1 MICAVFNTAFNV
13 LVLFVGTLSFA
24 GAFAL
29 LIAPP
34 LTKHWSRRWLRVRLG
49 TTSHKITATTPPK
62 TSTATSATTSPAT
75 SAPRTSLAVTDFLDA
90 IARDVRSGF
99 SLASSFVQC
108 SDQQPDSNHWSQP
121 VAQQCLRGVV
131 LADALVECA
140 LPTWTPEIR
149 FASRT
154 LAVASSG
161 GAGVAPA
168 LEHSASVL
176 REQQG
181 LMLDRDVQAAQ
192 AHLSTKV
199 LTWLPIAV
207 FAWIAIND
215 SVARGFLLGTPVG
228 MCCVATGIALNVS
241 GRKWMS
247 HVVDNISV

>member
-1 MICAVFNTAFNV
+1 
-13 LVLFVGTLSFA
+13 
-24 GAFAL
+24 
-29 LIAPP
+29 
-34 LTKHWSRRWLRVRLG
+34 VRLG
-49 TTSHKITATTPPK
+49 ATSVTTTPP
-62 TSTATSATTSPAT
+62 TTPTRTPPAI
-75 SAPRTSLAVTDFLDA
+75 TDFLDA

-108 SDQQPDSNHWSQP
+108 SDQHLDENHWSQP

-154 LAVASSG
+154 LAVASAG

-176 REQQG
+176 REHQA

-192 AHLSTKV
+192 AQLSTKV

-207 FAWIAIND
+207 FAWIAITD
-215 SVARGFLLGTPVG
+215 PIARMFLLSTPLG
-228 MCCVATGIALNVS
+228 MCCVATGITLNVS

>member
-1 MICAVFNTAFNV
+1 MICVV
-13 LVLFVGTLSFA
+13 LIVGTLSLA
-24 GAFAL
+24 GACAL
-29 LIAPP
+29 LITPP

-49 TTSHKITATTPPK
+49 TTSHKATAL
-62 TSTATSATTSPAT
+62 TSPTTTSPT
-75 SAPRTSLAVTDFLDA
+75 ITDFLDA

-108 SDQQPDSNHWSQP
+108 SDKQSDDDHWSQP

-154 LAVASSG
+154 LAVASAG

-192 AHLSTKV
+192 AQLSTKV

-207 FAWIAIND
+207 FAWIAITD
-215 SVARGFLLGTPVG
+215 PIARSFLLSTPAG
-228 MCCVATGIALNVS
+228 MCCVATGITLNVS

-247 HVVDNISV
+247 HVVDNISA

>member
-1 MICAVFNTAFNV
+1 MIYTAFNATLNVVV
-13 LVLFVGTLSFA
+13 LTIGTLSFA
-24 GAFAL
+24 GACTL

-49 TTSHKITATTPPK
+49 TTPHKATATTPP
-62 TSTATSATTSPAT
+62 ATTTP
-75 SAPRTSLAVTDFLDA
+75 LAITDFLDA

-108 SDQQPDSNHWSQP
+108 SDQQSDDDHWSQP

-131 LADALVECA
+131 LADAIAECA

-154 LAVASSG
+154 LAVASAG

-176 REQQG
+176 REQQA
-181 LMLDRDVQAAQ
+181 LMLDRDVQASQAQ
-192 AHLSTKV
+192 LSTKV
-199 LTWLPIAV
+199 LTWLPITV
-207 FAWIAIND
+207 SAWIAITD
-215 SVARGFLLGTPVG
+215 PIARMFLLSTPVG
-228 MCCVATGIALNVS
+228 MCCVATGITLNVS

>member
-1 MICAVFNTAFNV
+1 MIYGILNASFDVGV
-13 LVLFVGTLSFA
+13 LLVGTLSFA
-24 GAFAL
+24 GACTL

-34 LTKHWSRRWLRVRLG
+34 LTKHWSRRWLRLRLG
-49 TTSHKITATTPPK
+49 TTSLKTTAI
-62 TSTATSATTSPAT
+62 TSTTTSATTSPPT
-75 SAPRTSLAVTDFLDA
+75 SPPLAITDFLDA

-108 SDQQPDSNHWSQP
+108 SDQQSDDNHWSHP
-121 VAQQCLRGVV
+121 IARQCLRGVV

-154 LAVASSG
+154 LAVASAG

-176 REQQG
+176 REQQA
-181 LMLDRDVQAAQ
+181 LILDRDVQAAQ
-192 AHLSTKV
+192 AQLSTKV

-207 FAWIAIND
+207 FAWIAITD
-215 SVARGFLLGTPVG
+215 PIARIFLLSTPVG
-228 MCCVATGIALNVS
+228 MCCVATGITLNVS

>member
-1 MICAVFNTAFNV
+1 MIYGIFNASFDV
-13 LVLFVGTLSFA
+13 GVLFVGTLSFA
-24 GAFAL
+24 GACTL

-49 TTSHKITATTPPK
+49 TTSKKTTAV
-62 TSTATSATTSPAT
+62 TSPAT
-75 SAPRTSLAVTDFLDA
+75 TNPLAITDFLDA

-108 SDQQPDSNHWSQP
+108 SDQQSDDNHWSQP

-131 LADALVECA
+131 LADAIAECA

-154 LAVASSG
+154 LAVASAG

-176 REQQG
+176 REQQA

-192 AHLSTKV
+192 AQLSTKV

-207 FAWIAIND
+207 FAWIAITD
-215 SVARGFLLGTPVG
+215 PIARMFLLSTPLG
-228 MCCVATGIALNVS
+228 MCCVATGITLNVS

>member
-1 MICAVFNTAFNV
+1 MIYDIFNASFDDG
-13 LVLFVGTLSFA
+13 VLFVGTVSFA
-24 GAFAL
+24 GACAL

-34 LTKHWSRRWLRVRLG
+34 LTKLWSRRWLRVRLS
-49 TTSHKITATTPPK
+49 TTSNKTTAITSAI
-62 TSTATSATTSPAT
+62 TSATTTP
-75 SAPRTSLAVTDFLDA
+75 PLAITDFLDA

-108 SDQQPDSNHWSQP
+108 SDQQSDDNHWSQP
-121 VAQQCLRGVV
+121 VARQCLRGVV

-154 LAVASSG
+154 LAVASAG

-176 REQQG
+176 REQQA
-181 LMLDRDVQAAQ
+181 LVLDRDVQAAQ
-192 AHLSTKV
+192 AQLSTKV

-207 FAWIAIND
+207 FAWIAITD
-215 SVARGFLLGTPVG
+215 PIARMFLLSTPVG
-228 MCCVATGIALNVS
+228 MCCVATGITLNVS

>member
-1 MICAVFNTAFNV
+1 MICAVFNTALNV
-13 LVLFVGTLSFA
+13 VVLIVGTLSFA
-24 GAFAL
+24 GACAL
-29 LIAPP
+29 LITPP

-49 TTSHKITATTPPK
+49 TTPLKAT
-62 TSTATSATTSPAT
+62 ATTSPT
-75 SAPRTSLAVTDFLDA
+75 RTPPAITDFLDA

-108 SDQQPDSNHWSQP
+108 SDQQRDDNHWSQP

-154 LAVASSG
+154 LAVASAG

-192 AHLSTKV
+192 AQLSTKV

-207 FAWIAIND
+207 FAWIAITD
-215 SVARGFLLGTPVG
+215 PIARMFLLSTPAG
-228 MCCVATGIALNVS
+228 MCCVATGITLNVS

-247 HVVDNISV
+247 RVVSDISV

>member
-1 MICAVFNTAFNV
+1 MSAAVLDVAV
-13 LVLFVGTLSFA
+13 SIIGTLSFA
-24 GAFAL
+24 GACAL

-34 LTKHWSRRWLRVRLG
+34 LTKHWSRQWLRVRLS
-49 TTSHKITATTPPK
+49 TTSHKATAITSAI
-62 TSTATSATTSPAT
+62 TSATTTP
-75 SAPRTSLAVTDFLDA
+75 PLAITDFLDA

-108 SDQQPDSNHWSQP
+108 SDQQSDDNHWSQP

-154 LAVASSG
+154 LAVASAG

-168 LEHSASVL
+168 LEHSASIL

-192 AHLSTKV
+192 AQLSTKV

-207 FAWIAIND
+207 FAWITITD
-215 SVARGFLLGTPVG
+215 PIARMFLLSTPVG
-228 MCCVATGIALNVS
+228 MCCVATGITLNVS

-247 HVVDNISV
+247 HVVDNISI

>member
-1 MICAVFNTAFNV
+1 MIYGIINASFDVG
-13 LVLFVGTLSFA
+13 VLFVGTLSFA
-24 GAFAL
+24 GACTL
-29 LIAPP
+29 LIAPL

-49 TTSHKITATTPPK
+49 TTSHKATAITSPI
-62 TSTATSATTSPAT
+62 TTSPT
-75 SAPRTSLAVTDFLDA
+75 ITDFLDA

-108 SDQQPDSNHWSQP
+108 SDQQLDDNHWSQP

-149 FASRT
+149 FASRA
-154 LAVASSG
+154 LAVASAG

-192 AHLSTKV
+192 AQLSTKV

-207 FAWIAIND
+207 FAWIAITD
-215 SVARGFLLGTPVG
+215 PIARSFLLSTPAG
-228 MCCVATGIALNVS
+228 MCCVATGITLNVS

-247 HVVDNISV
+247 RVVSDISV

>member
-1 MICAVFNTAFNV
+1 MIFAAFNTVFDVVV
-13 LVLFVGTLSFA
+13 LIVGTLSFA
-24 GAFAL
+24 GACAL
-29 LIAPP
+29 FIAPL

-49 TTSHKITATTPPK
+49 TTSHKATAITSPTTSP
-62 TSTATSATTSPAT
+62 TTSPAT
-75 SAPRTSLAVTDFLDA
+75 TPPRTPLAITDFLDA

-108 SDQQPDSNHWSQP
+108 SDQQSDDNHWSQP

-154 LAVASSG
+154 LAVASAG
-161 GAGVAPA
+161 GGGVAPA

-192 AHLSTKV
+192 AST
-199 LTWLPIAV
+199 
-207 FAWIAIND
+207 
-215 SVARGFLLGTPVG
+215 
-228 MCCVATGIALNVS
+228 TG
-241 GRKWMS
+241 
-247 HVVDNISV
+247 

>member
-1 MICAVFNTAFNV
+1 MRAAVLDAV
-13 LVLFVGTLSFA
+13 LLIVGTLSFA
-24 GAFAL
+24 GACAL
-29 LIAPP
+29 LIAPHI
-34 LTKHWSRRWLRVRLG
+34 TTHWSRRWLRVRLS
-49 TTSHKITATTPPK
+49 TTSHKATAIPSATTTPP
-62 TSTATSATTSPAT
+62 
-75 SAPRTSLAVTDFLDA
+75 LAITDFLDA

-108 SDQQPDSNHWSQP
+108 SDQQSDDNHWSQP

-154 LAVASSG
+154 LAVASAG

-176 REQQG
+176 REQQA
-181 LMLDRDVQAAQ
+181 LILDRDVQAAQ
-192 AHLSTKV
+192 AQLSTKV

-207 FAWIAIND
+207 FAWIAITD
-215 SVARGFLLGTPVG
+215 PVARLFLLSTPLG
-228 MCCVATGIALNVS
+228 MCCVATGITLNVS

-247 HVVDNISV
+247 NVVDNISV

>member
-1 MICAVFNTAFNV
+1 MIYTAFNATLNVVV
-13 LVLFVGTLSFA
+13 LTIGTLSFA
-24 GAFAL
+24 GACTL

-49 TTSHKITATTPPK
+49 TTPHKAT
-62 TSTATSATTSPAT
+62 ATTSPAT
-75 SAPRTSLAVTDFLDA
+75 TTPLAITDFLDA

-108 SDQQPDSNHWSQP
+108 SDQQSDDNHWSQP

-131 LADALVECA
+131 LADAIAECA

-154 LAVASSG
+154 LAVASAG

-192 AHLSTKV
+192 VQLSTKV

-207 FAWIAIND
+207 FAWIAITD
-215 SVARGFLLGTPVG
+215 PVARMFLLSTPLG
-228 MCCVATGIALNVS
+228 LCCVATGITLNVS

>member
-1 MICAVFNTAFNV
+1 MICAVFNVALNV
-13 LVLFVGTLSFA
+13 VVLIVGTLSFA
-24 GAFAL
+24 GACAL
-29 LIAPP
+29 LITPP

-49 TTSHKITATTPPK
+49 ATSVTTTPP
-62 TSTATSATTSPAT
+62 TTPT
-75 SAPRTSLAVTDFLDA
+75 RTPLAITDFLDA

-108 SDQQPDSNHWSQP
+108 SDQQLDDNHWSQP

-149 FASRT
+149 FASRA
-154 LAVASSG
+154 LAVASAG

-192 AHLSTKV
+192 AQLSTKV

-207 FAWIAIND
+207 FAWIAITD
-215 SVARGFLLGTPVG
+215 PIARSFLLSTPAG
-228 MCCVATGIALNVS
+228 MCCVATGITLNVS

-247 HVVDNISV
+247 RVVSDISV

>member
-1 MICAVFNTAFNV
+1 MRAAVLDVAV
-13 LVLFVGTLSFA
+13 SIIGTLSFA
-24 GAFAL
+24 GACTL

-34 LTKHWSRRWLRVRLG
+34 LTKHWLRRWLRVRLG
-49 TTSHKITATTPPK
+49 TTSHKAT
-62 TSTATSATTSPAT
+62 ATTSPAT
-75 SAPRTSLAVTDFLDA
+75 TTPPDITDFLDA

-108 SDQQPDSNHWSQP
+108 SDQQSDDNHWSQP

-154 LAVASSG
+154 LAVASVG

-176 REQQG
+176 REQQA

-192 AHLSTKV
+192 AQLSTKV

-207 FAWIAIND
+207 FAWIAITD
-215 SVARGFLLGTPVG
+215 PIARMFLLSTPLG
-228 MCCVATGIALNVS
+228 MCCVATGITLNVS

>member
-1 MICAVFNTAFNV
+1 MICAVFNTGFNV
-13 LVLFVGTLSFA
+13 AALIVGTLSFA
-24 GAFAL
+24 GACAL
-29 LIAPP
+29 LIAPH

-49 TTSHKITATTPPK
+49 ATSVTTTPP
-62 TSTATSATTSPAT
+62 TTPMLT
-75 SAPRTSLAVTDFLDA
+75 PLAITDFLDA

-108 SDQQPDSNHWSQP
+108 SDQQSDDNHWSQP

-154 LAVASSG
+154 LAVASAG

-192 AHLSTKV
+192 AQLSTKV

-207 FAWIAIND
+207 FAWIAITD
-215 SVARGFLLGTPVG
+215 PIARSFLLSTPAG
-228 MCCVATGIALNVS
+228 MCCVATGITLNVS

-247 HVVDNISV
+247 RVVSDISV

>member
-1 MICAVFNTAFNV
+1 MSAVV
-13 LVLFVGTLSFA
+13 LDVAVSIIGTLSFA
-24 GAFAL
+24 GACTL
-29 LIAPP
+29 LIAPL

-49 TTSHKITATTPPK
+49 TTSLKATAI
-62 TSTATSATTSPAT
+62 TSATTSL
-75 SAPRTSLAVTDFLDA
+75 APVAITDFLDA

-108 SDQQPDSNHWSQP
+108 SDQQSDETHWSQP

-154 LAVASSG
+154 LAVASAG

-192 AHLSTKV
+192 AQLSTKV
-199 LTWLPIAV
+199 LTWLPIAI
-207 FAWIAIND
+207 FAWITITD
-215 SVARGFLLGTPVG
+215 PIARMFLLTTPVG
-228 MCCVATGIALNVS
+228 MCCVATGITLNVS

>member
-1 MICAVFNTAFNV
+1 MICAVFNIAINV
-13 LVLFVGTLSFA
+13 VVLIVGTLSFA
-24 GAFAL
+24 GACAL
-29 LIAPP
+29 LITPP

-49 TTSHKITATTPPK
+49 TTSHKATATASPAATTTTPILQTPP
-62 TSTATSATTSPAT
+62 AI
-75 SAPRTSLAVTDFLDA
+75 TDFLDA

-108 SDQQPDSNHWSQP
+108 SDQQLDNNHWSQP

-154 LAVASSG
+154 LAVASAG

-176 REQQG
+176 REQQS

-192 AHLSTKV
+192 AQLSTKV

-207 FAWIAIND
+207 FAWIAITD
-215 SVARGFLLGTPVG
+215 PIARSFLLSTPAG
-228 MCCVATGIALNVS
+228 MCCVATGITLNVA

-247 HVVDNISV
+247 RVVSDISV

>member
-13 LVLFVGTLSFA
+13 VVLFVGTLSFA
-24 GAFAL
+24 GACTL

-49 TTSHKITATTPPK
+49 TTSHKATAI
-62 TSTATSATTSPAT
+62 
-75 SAPRTSLAVTDFLDA
+75 TSLATTTPLAITDFLDA

-108 SDQQPDSNHWSQP
+108 SDQQSDDNHWSQP

-154 LAVASSG
+154 LAVASAG

-192 AHLSTKV
+192 AQLSTKV

-207 FAWIAIND
+207 FAWITITD
-215 SVARGFLLGTPVG
+215 PIARMFLLSTPLG
-228 MCCVATGIALNVS
+228 LCCVATGITLNVA

-247 HVVDNISV
+247 RVVSDISV

>member
-1 MICAVFNTAFNV
+1 MRAAVLDVAV
-13 LVLFVGTLSFA
+13 SIIGALSFA
-24 GAFAL
+24 GACTL

-34 LTKHWSRRWLRVRLG
+34 LTTHWSRRWLRVRLG
-49 TTSHKITATTPPK
+49 ATSVTTTPP
-62 TSTATSATTSPAT
+62 TTPTRTPPAI
-75 SAPRTSLAVTDFLDA
+75 TDFLDA

-108 SDQQPDSNHWSQP
+108 SDQHSDENHWSQP

-154 LAVASSG
+154 LAVASAG

-176 REQQG
+176 REHQA

-192 AHLSTKV
+192 AQLSTKV

-207 FAWIAIND
+207 FAWIAITD
-215 SVARGFLLGTPVG
+215 PIARMFLLSTPLG
-228 MCCVATGIALNVS
+228 MCCVATGITLNVS

>member
-1 MICAVFNTAFNV
+1 MICAVFNTGFNV
-13 LVLFVGTLSFA
+13 AALIVGTLSFA
-24 GAFAL
+24 GACAL
-29 LIAPP
+29 LIAPH

-49 TTSHKITATTPPK
+49 ATSVTTTPP
-62 TSTATSATTSPAT
+62 TT
-75 SAPRTSLAVTDFLDA
+75 PRRTPLAITDFLDA

-108 SDQQPDSNHWSQP
+108 SDQQLDDNHWSQP

-154 LAVASSG
+154 LAVASAG

-192 AHLSTKV
+192 AQLSTKV

-207 FAWIAIND
+207 FAWIAITD
-215 SVARGFLLGTPVG
+215 PIARSFLLSTPAG
-228 MCCVATGIALNVS
+228 MCCVATGITLNIS

-247 HVVDNISV
+247 RVVSDISV

>member
-1 MICAVFNTAFNV
+1 MICAVFNTGFNV
-13 LVLFVGTLSFA
+13 AALIVGTLSFA
-24 GAFAL
+24 GACAL
-29 LIAPP
+29 LIAPH

-49 TTSHKITATTPPK
+49 ATSVTTTPP
-62 TSTATSATTSPAT
+62 TTPTRTPPAI
-75 SAPRTSLAVTDFLDA
+75 ADFLDA

-108 SDQQPDSNHWSQP
+108 SDQQLDDNHWSQP

-149 FASRT
+149 FASRA
-154 LAVASSG
+154 LAVASAG

-192 AHLSTKV
+192 AQLSTKV

-207 FAWIAIND
+207 FAWIAITD
-215 SVARGFLLGTPVG
+215 PIARSFLLSTPAG
-228 MCCVATGIALNVS
+228 MCCVATGITLNVS

-247 HVVDNISV
+247 RVVSDISV

>member
-1 MICAVFNTAFNV
+1 MICAVFNTGFNV
-13 LVLFVGTLSFA
+13 AALIVGTLSFA
-24 GAFAL
+24 GACAL
-29 LIAPP
+29 LIAPH

-49 TTSHKITATTPPK
+49 ATSVTTTPP
-62 TSTATSATTSPAT
+62 TTPT
-75 SAPRTSLAVTDFLDA
+75 RTPPSITDFLDA

-108 SDQQPDSNHWSQP
+108 SDQQLDDNHWSQP

-154 LAVASSG
+154 LAVASAG

-192 AHLSTKV
+192 AQLSTKV

-207 FAWIAIND
+207 FAWIAITD
-215 SVARGFLLGTPVG
+215 PIARSFLLSTPAG
-228 MCCVATGIALNVS
+228 MCCVATGITLNVS

-247 HVVDNISV
+247 RVVSDISV

>member
-1 MICAVFNTAFNV
+1 MIRTAFNTAFNFAV
-13 LVLFVGTLSFA
+13 LIVGTVSFA
-24 GAFAL
+24 GACAL
-29 LIAPP
+29 AIAPP
-34 LTKHWSRRWLRVRLG
+34 ITKHWSRRWLRVRLG
-49 TTSHKITATTPPK
+49 STSVTTTAKTTAPT
-62 TSTATSATTSPAT
+62 TSTASTLPQTP
-75 SAPRTSLAVTDFLDA
+75 LAVTDFLDA

-108 SDQQPDSNHWSQP
+108 SDQQLDDNHWSQP

-154 LAVASSG
+154 LAVASAG

-192 AHLSTKV
+192 AQLSTKV

-207 FAWIAIND
+207 FAWIAITD
-215 SVARGFLLGTPVG
+215 PVARMFLLSTPVG
-228 MCCVATGIALNVS
+228 MCCVATGITLNVS

>member
-1 MICAVFNTAFNV
+1 MIYTAFNATLNVVV
-13 LVLFVGTLSFA
+13 LIIGTLSFA
-24 GAFAL
+24 GACTL

-49 TTSHKITATTPPK
+49 TTPHKAT
-62 TSTATSATTSPAT
+62 ATTSPAT
-75 SAPRTSLAVTDFLDA
+75 TTPLAITDFLDA

-108 SDQQPDSNHWSQP
+108 SDQQSDDDHWSQP

-131 LADALVECA
+131 LADAIAECA

-154 LAVASSG
+154 LAVASAG

-192 AHLSTKV
+192 VQLSTKV

-207 FAWIAIND
+207 FAWIAITD
-215 SVARGFLLGTPVG
+215 PVARMFLLSTPLG
-228 MCCVATGIALNVS
+228 LCCVATGITLNVS

>member
-1 MICAVFNTAFNV
+1 MICAVFNTGFNV
-13 LVLFVGTLSFA
+13 AALIVGTLSFA
-24 GAFAL
+24 GACAL
-29 LIAPP
+29 LIAPH

-49 TTSHKITATTPPK
+49 ATSVTTTPP
-62 TSTATSATTSPAT
+62 TTPT
-75 SAPRTSLAVTDFLDA
+75 RTPPSITDFLDA

-108 SDQQPDSNHWSQP
+108 SDQQLDDNHWSQP

-149 FASRT
+149 FASRA
-154 LAVASSG
+154 LAVASAG

-192 AHLSTKV
+192 AQLSTKV

-207 FAWIAIND
+207 FAWIAITD
-215 SVARGFLLGTPVG
+215 PIARSFLLSTPAG
-228 MCCVATGIALNVS
+228 MCCVATGITLNVS

-247 HVVDNISV
+247 RVVSDISV

>member
-13 LVLFVGTLSFA
+13 LVLFVGTLSLA
-24 GAFAL
+24 GACVL
-29 LIAPP
+29 LITPP

-49 TTSHKITATTPPK
+49 ATSVTTTPP
-62 TSTATSATTSPAT
+62 TTPTRTPPAI
-75 SAPRTSLAVTDFLDA
+75 ADFLDA

-108 SDQQPDSNHWSQP
+108 SDQQLDDNHWSQP

-149 FASRT
+149 FASRA
-154 LAVASSG
+154 LAVASAG

-192 AHLSTKV
+192 AQLSTKV

-207 FAWIAIND
+207 FAWIAITD
-215 SVARGFLLGTPVG
+215 PIARSFLLSTPAG
-228 MCCVATGIALNVS
+228 MCCVATGITLNVS

-247 HVVDNISV
+247 RVVSDISV

>member
-1 MICAVFNTAFNV
+1 MIHTPLNTAFNV

-24 GAFAL
+24 GACAL
-29 LIAPP
+29 LIAPH

-49 TTSHKITATTPPK
+49 TTSVTTTAPT
-62 TSTATSATTSPAT
+62 TSTASTLPQTP
-75 SAPRTSLAVTDFLDA
+75 LAITDFLDA

-108 SDQQPDSNHWSQP
+108 SDQQTDDNHWSQP

-154 LAVASSG
+154 LAVASAG

-192 AHLSTKV
+192 TQLSTKV

-207 FAWIAIND
+207 FAWIAITD
-215 SVARGFLLGTPVG
+215 PIARTFLLTTPVG
-228 MCCVATGIALNVS
+228 MCCVATGITLNVS

>member
-1 MICAVFNTAFNV
+1 MICAVFNTAFNTALKV

-24 GAFAL
+24 GACAL

-49 TTSHKITATTPPK
+49 TTLHKATAITSPT
-62 TSTATSATTSPAT
+62 TSTTTSILQTP
-75 SAPRTSLAVTDFLDA
+75 LAITDFLDA

-108 SDQQPDSNHWSQP
+108 SDQQLDDNHWSQP
-121 VAQQCLRGVV
+121 VAQRCLRGVV

-154 LAVASSG
+154 LAVASAG

-176 REQQG
+176 REQQA

-192 AHLSTKV
+192 AQLSTKV

-207 FAWIAIND
+207 FAWIAITD
-215 SVARGFLLGTPVG
+215 PIARMFLLSTPVG
-228 MCCVATGIALNVS
+228 MCCVATGITLNVS

>member
-1 MICAVFNTAFNV
+1 MSATV
-13 LVLFVGTLSFA
+13 LDVAISIIGALSFA
-24 GAFAL
+24 GACAL

-34 LTKHWSRRWLRVRLG
+34 LTKHWSRQWLRVWLR
-49 TTSHKITATTPPK
+49 TTSHKAPAI
-62 TSTATSATTSPAT
+62 TSPIT
-75 SAPRTSLAVTDFLDA
+75 SPPLAITDFLDA

-108 SDQQPDSNHWSQP
+108 SDQQSDDNHWSQP

-154 LAVASSG
+154 LAVASAG

-176 REQQG
+176 REHQA

-192 AHLSTKV
+192 AQLSTKV

-207 FAWIAIND
+207 FAWIAITD
-215 SVARGFLLGTPVG
+215 PIARMFLLSTPLG
-228 MCCVATGIALNVS
+228 MCCVATGITLNVS

>member
-1 MICAVFNTAFNV
+1 MRAAVLDVAV
-13 LVLFVGTLSFA
+13 SIIGALSFA
-24 GAFAL
+24 GACTL

-49 TTSHKITATTPPK
+49 ATSVTTTPP
-62 TSTATSATTSPAT
+62 TTPTRTPPAI
-75 SAPRTSLAVTDFLDA
+75 TDFLDA

-108 SDQQPDSNHWSQP
+108 SDQLSDENHRSQP

-154 LAVASSG
+154 LAVASAG

-176 REQQG
+176 REHQA

-192 AHLSTKV
+192 AQLSTKV

-207 FAWIAIND
+207 FAWIAITD
-215 SVARGFLLGTPVG
+215 PIARMFLLSTPLG
-228 MCCVATGIALNVS
+228 MCCVATGITLNVS

>member
-1 MICAVFNTAFNV
+1 MSATVLDVAVSIIGA
-13 LVLFVGTLSFA
+13 LSFA
-24 GAFAL
+24 GACTL
-29 LIAPP
+29 LIAPL
-34 LTKHWSRRWLRVRLG
+34 LTKHWLRRWLRVRLS
-49 TTSHKITATTPPK
+49 TTSLQATAITSAI
-62 TSTATSATTSPAT
+62 TSATTTP
-75 SAPRTSLAVTDFLDA
+75 PLAITDFLDA

-108 SDQQPDSNHWSQP
+108 SDQQSDDNHWSQP

-154 LAVASSG
+154 LAVASAG

-176 REQQG
+176 REQQA

-192 AHLSTKV
+192 AQLSTKV

-207 FAWIAIND
+207 FAWIAITD
-215 SVARGFLLGTPVG
+215 PIARMFLLSTPVG
-228 MCCVATGIALNVS
+228 MCCVATGITLNVS

>member
-1 MICAVFNTAFNV
+1 MICAVFNIAFNV
-13 LVLFVGTLSFA
+13 VVLIVGTLSFA
-24 GAFAL
+24 GACAL
-29 LIAPP
+29 LITPP

-49 TTSHKITATTPPK
+49 ATSVTTTPP
-62 TSTATSATTSPAT
+62 TTPTRTPPAI
-75 SAPRTSLAVTDFLDA
+75 TDFLDA

-108 SDQQPDSNHWSQP
+108 SDQQRDDNHWSQP

-154 LAVASSG
+154 LAVASAG

-192 AHLSTKV
+192 AQLSTKV

-207 FAWIAIND
+207 FAWIAITD
-215 SVARGFLLGTPVG
+215 PIARSFLLSTPAG
-228 MCCVATGIALNVS
+228 MCCVATGITLNVA

-247 HVVDNISV
+247 RVVSDISV

>member
-1 MICAVFNTAFNV
+1 MIYGIINASFNV
-13 LVLFVGTLSFA
+13 GVLFVGTVSFA
-24 GAFAL
+24 GACTL
-29 LIAPP
+29 LFAPP

-49 TTSHKITATTPPK
+49 TTSHKATAITSPPTSPTTTPP
-62 TSTATSATTSPAT
+62 
-75 SAPRTSLAVTDFLDA
+75 RTPLAITDFLDA

-108 SDQQPDSNHWSQP
+108 SDQQSDDNHWSQP

-154 LAVASSG
+154 LAVASAG
-161 GAGVAPA
+161 GAGVAHA
-168 LEHSASVL
+168 LEHSAAIL
-176 REQQG
+176 REQQA

-192 AHLSTKV
+192 AQLSTKV

-207 FAWIAIND
+207 FAWIAITD
-215 SVARGFLLGTPVG
+215 PIARTFLLSTPLG
-228 MCCVATGIALNVS
+228 MCCVATGITLNVS

-247 HVVDNISV
+247 HVVDNISA

>member
-1 MICAVFNTAFNV
+1 MICTAFNTAFNTAFDVVV
-13 LVLFVGTLSFA
+13 LIVGTLSFA
-24 GAFAL
+24 GACAL

-34 LTKHWSRRWLRVRLG
+34 LTKHWSRRWLHVRLS
-49 TTSHKITATTPPK
+49 TTSHKATAVPTPATIPLRTPP
-62 TSTATSATTSPAT
+62 AI
-75 SAPRTSLAVTDFLDA
+75 TDFLDA

-108 SDQQPDSNHWSQP
+108 SDQQSDDNHWSQP
-121 VAQQCLRGVV
+121 VAQRCLRGVV

-154 LAVASSG
+154 LAVASAG

-192 AHLSTKV
+192 AQLSTKV

-207 FAWIAIND
+207 FAWIAITD
-215 SVARGFLLGTPVG
+215 PIARMFLLSTPVG
-228 MCCVATGIALNVS
+228 MCCVATGITLNVS

>member
-1 MICAVFNTAFNV
+1 MICTAFNATLNVVV
-13 LVLFVGTLSFA
+13 LIIGTLSFA
-24 GAFAL
+24 GACTL
-29 LIAPP
+29 LIAP
-34 LTKHWSRRWLRVRLG
+34 LLIKHWSRRWLRVRLG
-49 TTSHKITATTPPK
+49 TTPHKAT
-62 TSTATSATTSPAT
+62 ATTSPAT
-75 SAPRTSLAVTDFLDA
+75 TTPLAITDFLDA

-154 LAVASSG
+154 LAVASAG
-161 GAGVAPA
+161 GTGVAPA

-192 AHLSTKV
+192 AYLSTKV

-207 FAWIAIND
+207 FAWIAITD
-215 SVARGFLLGTPVG
+215 PVARGFLLGTPVG

>member
-1 MICAVFNTAFNV
+1 MIRTAFNTAFNFAV
-13 LVLFVGTLSFA
+13 LIVGTVSFA
-24 GAFAL
+24 GACTL

-34 LTKHWSRRWLRVRLG
+34 ITKHWSHRWLRVRLG
-49 TTSHKITATTPPK
+49 TTSVTATPPTTPPR
-62 TSTATSATTSPAT
+62 TPPAI
-75 SAPRTSLAVTDFLDA
+75 TDFLDA

-108 SDQQPDSNHWSQP
+108 SDQQTDDNHWSQP

-149 FASRT
+149 FASRA
-154 LAVASSG
+154 LAVASAG

-192 AHLSTKV
+192 AQLSTKV
-199 LTWLPIAV
+199 LTWVPIAV
-207 FAWIAIND
+207 FAWIAITD
-215 SVARGFLLGTPVG
+215 PVARMFLLSTPVG
-228 MCCVATGIALNVS
+228 MCCVATGITLNVS

>member
-1 MICAVFNTAFNV
+1 MIYGIINASFDVG
-13 LVLFVGTLSFA
+13 VLFVGTLSFA
-24 GAFAL
+24 GACTL

-49 TTSHKITATTPPK
+49 TTSHKATAI
-62 TSTATSATTSPAT
+62 
-75 SAPRTSLAVTDFLDA
+75 TSLATTTPLAITDFLDA

-108 SDQQPDSNHWSQP
+108 SDQQSDDNHWSQP

-154 LAVASSG
+154 LAVASAG

-192 AHLSTKV
+192 AQLSTKV
-199 LTWLPIAV
+199 LTCLPIAV
-207 FAWIAIND
+207 FAWITITD
-215 SVARGFLLGTPVG
+215 PIARMFLLSTPLG
-228 MCCVATGIALNVS
+228 LCCVATGITLNVA

-247 HVVDNISV
+247 RVVSDISV

>member
-1 MICAVFNTAFNV
+1 MICAVFNTGFNV
-13 LVLFVGTLSFA
+13 AALIVGTLSFA
-24 GAFAL
+24 GACAL
-29 LIAPP
+29 LIAPH

-49 TTSHKITATTPPK
+49 ATSVTTTPP
-62 TSTATSATTSPAT
+62 TTPT
-75 SAPRTSLAVTDFLDA
+75 RTPPSITDFLDA

-108 SDQQPDSNHWSQP
+108 SDQQSDDNHWSQP

-154 LAVASSG
+154 LAVASAG

-192 AHLSTKV
+192 AQLSTKV

-207 FAWIAIND
+207 FAWIAITD
-215 SVARGFLLGTPVG
+215 PIARSFLLSTPAG
-228 MCCVATGIALNVS
+228 MCCVATGITLNVS

-247 HVVDNISV
+247 RVVSDISV